1 MMAPIF
7 NYSERISVNWNP
19 EFKDDAINFGQQISH
34 LFPNSN
40 LTDTTKFL
48 KKGDVFVL
56 LPGKNFGVDFL
67 INKIRNKCPRAIVT
81 DKKVRRCQIHDVLD

>member
-1 MMAPIF
+1 MAPIY
-7 NYSERISVNWNP
+7 NYSERISVDWNP
-19 EFKDDAINFGQQISH
+19 EFKDDALNFGKKISH

-56 LPGKNFGVDFL
+56 LPGKNFGV
-67 INKIRNKCPRAIVT
+67 
-81 DKKVRRCQIHDVLD
+81 